1 MDGRKKRRE
10 ARGGRETDSAR
21 LYRDL
26 YPEVRSLLA
35 GKVAS
40 EQEADE
46 LAEQV
51 LAKLAGK
58 RRPKDLKAYI
68 AVATANALQD
78 YRRGAAREREFLH
91 RLLKDTGRGDQIW
104 RPEARESDER
114 AAQVQEMLDALP
126 PDQAKLLRL
135 RYFDRL
141 PMAKL
146 ARRVGCSRAA
156 AYKRIQRILQ
166 SLRDRYA
173 PESPEPSQREN
184 AENS

>member
-1 MDGRKKRRE
+1 MDGRKKRRKTR
-10 ARGGRETDSAR
+10 AGRPTGLAELHD
-21 LYRDL
+21 DL
-26 YPEVRSLLA
+26 YPGLRSWFA
-35 GKVAS
+35 ARVAR
-40 EQEADE
+40 EQDADD

-51 LAKLAGK
+51 LAKLAQK
-58 RRPKDLKAYI
+58 HRPKDLKAYL

-78 YRRGAAREREFLH
+78 YRRRAAREREFLQ
-91 RLLKDTGRGDQIW
+91 RLLEDTGRGDQIW
-104 RPEARESDER
+104 RPEARESDEQ

-126 PDQAKLLRL
+126 AKQAKLLRL

-173 PESPEPSQREN
+173 PESRKPSQREN
-184 AENS
+184 AA